1 MDDCREIV
9 FSANELKELRKKNGL
24 TQEEVAK
31 KVGASQ
37 TGYGMWERGART
49 PNATFYLRLL
59 IVFGLEKEP
68 FALAVRIGECEDV

>member
-9 FSANELKELRKKNGL
+9 FSSSKLKELRKKNGL
-24 TQEEVAK
+24 TQQEIAK

-59 IVFGLEKEP
+59 IVFDLAKEP
-68 FALAVRIGECEDV
+68 FALAVKIGGE